1 MNEQE
6 TTEKKEETIEKR
18 VLEVTDQTYKDL
30 IGKKPLIL
38 KLGANSYCTPCRMV
52 SETLKDIRKAYGSDI
67 LEVAEIDI
75 EDNPEICETYG
86 IRNIP
91 VTLFFNGKG
100 ELETR
105 LVGNVKRETFDECIG
120 LICSEG
126 K

>member
-1 MNEQE
+1 MSEQE
-6 TTEKKEETIEKR
+6 KRVEGTEKR

-38 KLGANSYCTPCRMV
+38 KIGANGYCYPCKLV

-105 LVGNVKRETFDECIG
+105 LVGNVPRSSIDECIA

>member
-6 TTEKKEETIEKR
+6 TTEKR

-38 KLGANSYCTPCRMV
+38 KLGAEWCHGCIALDPTIEAV
-52 SETLKDIRKAYGSDI
+52 RKAYGSDI
-67 LEVAEIDI
+67 LEVAKIDI
-75 EDNPEICETYG
+75 DDNPEICETYG

-105 LVGNVKRETFDECIG
+105 LVGNVPRNSIDECIS
-120 LICSEG
+120 LICSE

>member
-1 MNEQE
+1 MEQKENE
-6 TTEKKEETIEKR
+6 EKKI
-18 VLEVTDQTYKDL
+18 LEVTDQTYKEL
-30 IGKKPLIL
+30 LGKKPLIL
-38 KLGANSYCTPCRMV
+38 KLGANWCGPCKMM

-91 VTLFFNGKG
+91 VTLFFNKSG

-105 LVGNVKRETFDECIG
+105 LVGNAQRDSIDECIG

>member
-1 MNEQE
+1 ME
-6 TTEKKEETIEKR
+6 EKK
-18 VLEVTDQTYKDL
+18 VLKVNDQTYKDL

-38 KLGANSYCTPCRMV
+38 KLGADFCQPCHMV

-75 EDNPEICETYG
+75 EESPEICETYG

-91 VTLFFNGKG
+91 VTLFFNKDG

-105 LVGNVKRETFDECIG
+105 LVGNAKRESFDECIG
-120 LICSEG
+120 LICNES
-126 K
+126 KK

>member
-1 MNEQE
+1 MNNEE
-6 TTEKKEETIEKR
+6 IEKKVVEEKK

-38 KLGANSYCTPCRMV
+38 KVGANSWCYPCRLM
-52 SETLKDIRKAYGSDI
+52 SETLTDIRNAYGSDI
-67 LEVAEIDI
+67 LEVAEIDVD
-75 EDNPEICETYG
+75 DNPEICETYG
-86 IRNIP
+86 IRSVP
-91 VTLFFNGKG
+91 VTLFFNKTG

-120 LICSEG
+120 LICSE